1 MSKIKMNELRQII
14 REEIINRLQ
23 LEFVTKEMPNGSSWK
38 VANKGWAAKNTSGV
52 TNYWY
57 GKDEVKNKES
67 AAAFAKDSSK
77 KPPTPSTST
86 VGAA

>member
-1 MSKIKMNELRQII
+1 MSKINLTELRNLI
-14 REEIINRLQ
+14 REELVRTL
-23 LEFVTKEMPNGSSWK
+23 LEFETKDMPDGSSWK
-38 VANKGWAAKNTSGV
+38 VANKGWAAKNTNGV

-57 GKDEVKNKES
+57 GKDEVKNKEA

>member
-1 MSKIKMNELRQII
+1 
-14 REEIINRLQ
+14 
-23 LEFVTKEMPNGSSWK
+23 